1 MLGQQIVLLNDGS
14 GYCSQLKC
22 VFDFIGQKSTICVDY
37 QDISIASE
45 DVFAFVLPLQGCED
59 ALSAIGD
66 LYASVP
72 VLAVTE
78 EPSQTLPPQIF
89 DAIHWPL
96 EQQQLLSLMHRCQSQ
111 SQRRSQ
117 AKFSAIGRDMDHLLV
132 GKSQIIEDLRQ
143 MVQRVASSDVNVLI
157 LGESGTGK
165 EVVARCLHQQ
175 SERCRGPFVPVNCGA
190 IPSELLESELF
201 GHEKGAFTGAVAT
214 RKGRF
219 EMAMGGTI
227 FLDEIGDMP
236 LAMQVKLLRVLQE
249 RCFERVGSNK
259 SVQID
264 VRVVAATHRNLEQ
277 AVADGDFREDLYYRL
292 NVFPIEMPALRQRPD
307 DLPILINDIGLRLRN
322 SYQHGVQL
330 TPAALEALSQYAWP
344 GNIRE
349 LCNLLERLMVL
360 LPDGI
365 VDVSDLPAKY
375 RGGNTPGEIT
385 LEAIS
390 QSSPS
395 WPLAFEPSNQ
405 GVDLKAMLVDTE
417 LALIKHALEISD
429 GVVARAAD
437 YLTMRRTTLV
447 EKMRKYNIK
456 RPHTEFAEA
465 I

>member
-1 MLGQQIVLLNDGS
+1 MLGQKIVLLDDGS
-14 GYCSQLKC
+14 GYCSQLKLI
-22 VFDFIGQKSTICVDY
+22 FDFIGQPSQVYSNY
-37 QDISIASE
+37 QSISIPSE
-45 DVFAFVLPLQGCED
+45 DILAFVVLPDGSHHLLAE
-59 ALSAIGD
+59 IHN
-66 LYASVP
+66 LYASIP
-72 VLAVTE
+72 ILTTMDD
-78 EPSQTLPPQIF
+78 PSQALAPQIF
-89 DAIHWPL
+89 DAIHWPI
-96 EQQQLLSLMHRCQSQ
+96 EQQQLLKVLHRCQNHSL
-111 SQRRSQ
+111 RRHQ
-117 AKFSAIGRDMDHLLV
+117 AHLSAIGGEMDGLLV
-132 GKSQIIEDLRQ
+132 GKSQVIEDLRQ
-143 MVQRVASSDVNVLI
+143 IVQRVANSDVNVLV

-165 EVVARCLHQQ
+165 EVVARCLHQL
-175 SERCRGPFVPVNCGA
+175 SDRCQGPFVPVNCGA

-201 GHEKGAFTGAVAT
+201 GHEKGAFTGAVAA

-259 SVQID
+259 SIQID

-277 AVADGDFREDLYYRL
+277 AVADGSFREDLYYRL
-292 NVFPIEMPALRQRPD
+292 NVFPIEMPALRQRVG
-307 DLPILINDIGLRLRN
+307 DLPLLINDISLRLQEH
-322 SYQHGVQL
+322 YQARVQF
-330 TPAALEALSQYAWP
+330 TSKALEALSQHAWP

-365 VDVSDLPAKY
+365 IDASDLPSKY
-375 RGGNTPGEIT
+375 RGDATLAEVKLEEIEGT
-385 LEAIS
+385 HVQE
-390 QSSPS
+390 
-395 WPLAFEPSNQ
+395 PLTFDLPNQ
-405 GVDLKAMLVDTE
+405 GVNLKEMLVDTE
-417 LALIKHALEISD
+417 LALIKHALQIND

-456 RPHTEFAEA
+456 RPHTEMAEA